1 MLTPNRSMVSYFFNS
16 FYKEHKIIM
25 LNVTTFILWVWYE
38 RFFLYNRLLL
48 LITVMVY
55 SLLVRWNSVKSKK
68 RRLF

>member
-1 MLTPNRSMVSYFFNS
+1 V
-16 FYKEHKIIM
+16 